1 MKIPKA
7 ILREARNSKWL
18 EGGAWRELN
27 IKDCRR
33 PHELFERVLVNLAA
47 EIELSWKDM
56 YNSKPVREQAF
67 RQLVV
72 AAVLLD
78 KRLDYQFK
86 MYPGDRESLLGP
98 KLAEIVRK
106 YNYCLLEKE

>member
-1 MKIPKA
+1 MKIPKT

-18 EGGAWRELN
+18 EGGAWIELN
-27 IKDCRR
+27 IKHCRR
-33 PHELFERVLVNLAA
+33 THELFERVLVNLAA

-56 YNSKPVREQAF
+56 YNAKPVREQAF

-78 KRLDYQFK
+78 NMLAYQFK
-86 MYPGDRESLLGP
+86 NPGDRESLLGP
-98 KLAEIVRK
+98 KLSEIVRK